1 MRSLHVRCWTP
12 VLLLLALFVSI
23 PATAQPADHSAFTD
37 VLNTYVDA
45 EHRVDYAQ
53 LRADRATTLDPYLEQ
68 LATADLESLSR
79 DARLAFWMNAYNALT
94 IALILEHDSIDTI
107 WAITPGD
114 TPETTEESPFE
125 LPVGTVADTMRTL
138 DEIEHGIIRERFDEP
153 RIHFALVC
161 AAASCPPLRREAYT
175 GDALDA
181 QLEDQTRAFLHNPAL
196 NQIPATKDTL
206 RLSRLFDWYQADFGP
221 DAEAVQQYIA
231 PYIDDPEVQ
240 EALRNGTYTVDYM
253 PYDWALNAQR

>member
-1 MRSLHVRCWTP
+1 MRSLQVRCWTL
-12 VLLLLALFVSI
+12 VLLLTALFGRI
-23 PATAQPADHSAFTD
+23 PAAAQSVDRRALTN
-37 VLNTYVDA
+37 VLSTYVDA

-53 LRADRATTLDPYLEQ
+53 LRANRATTLDPYLQQ

-79 DARLAFWMNAYNALT
+79 DERLAFWMNAYNALT
-94 IALILEHDSIDTI
+94 IALILEHEAVDTI
-107 WAITPGD
+107 WSITPGD
-114 TPETTEESPFE
+114 TPETTAESPFE

-175 GDALDA
+175 GNALNA
-181 QLEDQTRAFLHNPAL
+181 QLEDQTHAFLHNPAL
-196 NQIPATKDTL
+196 NQIPATEDTI
-206 RLSRLFDWYQADFGP
+206 RVSRLFDWYQTDFGP

-231 PYIDDPEVQ
+231 PYIDDQSVRHGLKE
-240 EALRNGTYTVDYM
+240 GTYTVDYM